1 MDGALLTLD
10 QLTDWVAQALA
21 DGYPGAPTAR
31 VRDLPD
37 QRTIRW
43 YVTRGLVDPPL
54 AMRDRRALYGER
66 HVLQLVAIKRR
77 QAEGR
82 SLAEIQAEL
91 LGATTATLA
100 SIASLPAQGTPQP
113 ARFAATVSPA
123 AASSPAA
130 GPRLRFWAAPA
141 TAREAD
147 PPSLPQR
154 PLDRRPDP
162 SGDGAAPD
170 VRAFRLAAG
179 ITLVVEGGGP
189 EPDSA
194 VLRAA
199 ARPLLDL
206 LTPATRPPA
215 TAAGKPHDQP
225 HDQPEDAAGQEKG
238 SQP

>member
-10 QLTDWVAQALA
+10 QLTDRVAQALA

-54 AMRDRRALYGER
+54 AMRGRQALYGER

-91 LGATTATLA
+91 LGATSATLA
-100 SIASLPAQGTPQP
+100 SIASLPAPGTSQP
-113 ARFAATVSPA
+113 ARLA
-123 AASSPAA
+123 AAVNPTAA

-141 TAREAD
+141 ATREAGP
-147 PPSLPQR
+147 PPSP
-154 PLDRRPDP
+154 PDP
-162 SGDGAAPD
+162 GSDRSGDGTAPD
-170 VRAFRLAAG
+170 VRAFRLAPGA
-179 ITLVVEGGGP
+179 TLVVEGPGP
-189 EPDSA
+189 APDPA

-199 ARPLLDL
+199 AQPLLDL

-215 TAAGKPHDQP
+215 TTFHDESHDESHDEPHD
-225 HDQPEDAAGQEKG
+225 EAGQEKG